1 MKRKIKTLLTLM
13 VLGWVTPLF
22 AAQPPNETV
31 ITIGVKTPRPQG
43 TTVSSPI
50 VDIPDTVSAITFR
63 LERPTDPAIMY
74 EARFEWS
81 LDDFATFQVCGAKDK
96 GGIVTQANGTVVP
109 WTTFTCSITPGTN
122 RKARGIYSVTGSV
135 HNTAI
140 EIILK

>member
-31 ITIGVKTPRPQG
+31 ITIGVK
-43 TTVSSPI
+43 SPI